1 MWTKTDPDIPAEGN
15 FDPDIGENSALDLD
29 TEPLRYEDVLQQYL
43 EKDPTLSAGDIPSIA
58 DLSVDYATDIEV
70 IPKTKEQLISELA
83 PKIQKTG
90 ITPGRAAIAAQ
101 EMYVKAEER
110 FGSDMDAVLESYQPG
125 QNPRKFLDGFQN
137 AYLSGKLGD
146 KAALENSTAAAY
158 LTEEQKTLAY
168 EIGENSGTY
177 ANYSVQQ
184 GRLVHKDGVLG
195 ASGNVG
201 EKAKPYSQR
210 GIQIEHR
217 LQSYLNK
224 LQRDGDHITVPI
236 GEIRNRD
243 LAVLTTETGVEFTLV
258 NAAGKTFLIR
268 GGENFTT
275 IPQEIL
281 NLVIDSRGAIE
292 CHSHPYIGDI
302 VPSDADKRMMELLT
316 WVQESTI
323 IDPTEKTAR
332 FNSLGVIDTGT
343 EASDR
348 NEDYYKDMIW
358 GGGIIK
364 WKKEIWLGL
373 QPRRLLSCL
382 ARNTC
387 VVHIM
392 AHVHLEV
399 WLMMKH
405 SYFSLV
411 LKEVGIYRTGRPM
424 IMAGLYMQK
433 C

>member
-1 MWTKTDPDIPAEGN
+1 MGAPLLLDTWTNDLDGLWTDPGA
-15 FDPDIGENSALDLD
+15 DPDLTTDSGTDMDPDLWRENDSDA
-29 TEPLRYEDVLQQYL
+29 EAEIRKNPLRYEDYL
-43 EKDPTLSAGDIPSIA
+43 RMYLDGDTNLSMLSAEPDTVP
-58 DLSVDYATDIEV
+58 EV
-70 IPKTKEQLISELA
+70 TQETAPKTKEQLISELA

-101 EMYVKAEER
+101 EMYAKAEER

-224 LQRDGDHITVPI
+224 LQRNGDHITVPI

-302 VPSDADKRMMELLT
+302 VPSEADMQMMELLT
-316 WVQESTI
+316 WLEESTI
-323 IDPTEKTAR
+323 IDPTEKISR
-332 FNSLGVIDTGT
+332 YNSLGLIDTGT
-343 EASDR
+343 EGNERDASYY
-348 NEDYYKDMIW
+348 EDMDW
-358 GGGIIK
+358 G
-364 WKKEIWLGL
+364 E
-373 QPRRLLSCL
+373 
-382 ARNTC
+382 
-387 VVHIM
+387 
-392 AHVHLEV
+392 E
-399 WLMMKH
+399 
-405 SYFSLV
+405 
-411 LKEVGIYRTGRPM
+411 
-424 IMAGLYMQK
+424 
-433 C
+433 

>member
-1 MWTKTDPDIPAEGN
+1 VQGDTRFSAKPDVQTGSPDATTDAAPTAGLDISRETAPK
-15 FDPDIGENSALDLD
+15 P
-29 TEPLRYEDVLQQYL
+29 
-43 EKDPTLSAGDIPSIA
+43 KDQVIA
-58 DLSVDYATDIEV
+58 
-70 IPKTKEQLISELA
+70 ELA
-83 PKIQKTG
+83 PKLQKPGT
-90 ITPGRAAIAAQ
+90 TPGRATIAAQ
-101 EMYVKAEER
+101 EMYAEAEKWY
-110 FGSDMDAVLESYQPG
+110 GSNADTVLEMFQPG
-125 QNPRKFLDGFQN
+125 QDPRKFLDGFRN
-137 AYLSGKLGD
+137 AYIAGKMGSS
-146 KAALENSTAAAY
+146 AALENSTAAAY

-195 ASGNVG
+195 ASGNLG

-224 LQRDGDHITVPI
+224 LQRNGDHITVPI

-302 VPSDADKRMMELLT
+302 VPSEADMQMMELLT
-316 WVQESTI
+316 WLEESTI
-323 IDPTEKTAR
+323 IDPTEKISR
-332 FNSLGVIDTGT
+332 YNSLGLIDTGT
-343 EASDR
+343 EGNERDASYY
-348 NEDYYKDMIW
+348 EDMDW
-358 GGGIIK
+358 G
-364 WKKEIWLGL
+364 E
-373 QPRRLLSCL
+373 
-382 ARNTC
+382 
-387 VVHIM
+387 
-392 AHVHLEV
+392 E
-399 WLMMKH
+399 
-405 SYFSLV
+405 
-411 LKEVGIYRTGRPM
+411 
-424 IMAGLYMQK
+424 
-433 C
+433 